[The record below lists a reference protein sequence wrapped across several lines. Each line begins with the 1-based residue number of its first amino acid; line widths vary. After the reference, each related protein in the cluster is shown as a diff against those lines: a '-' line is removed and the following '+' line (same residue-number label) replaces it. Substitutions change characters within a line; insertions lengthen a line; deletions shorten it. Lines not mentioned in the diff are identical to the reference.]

1 MEFLYQVYASTRE
14 EELAVV
20 PWDNAEKAT
29 FLRMQFNAQHQHYQ
43 QHFSDAEYNV
53 ILVDDI
59 PVGRLY
65 LHHRAD
71 EVRIVDIALLPEY
84 RGQGTGSGLLKN
96 ILVESKQVS
105 LPVRIHVEHNNRAL
119 RLYERLGFHQID
131 DQGVYY
137 LMEWQP
143 SKESLC

>member
-1 MEFLYQVYASTRE
+1 MEFLYRVYASTRE

-20 PWDNAEKAT
+20 PWNAEEKEV

-43 QHFSDAEYNV
+43 QYFSDAEYNV
-53 ILVDDI
+53 ILVEGV

-71 EVRIVDIALLPEY
+71 EIRIVDIALLPEY
-84 RGQGTGSGLLKN
+84 RGQGTGTRILKEILL
-96 ILVESKQVS
+96 EGKQAN

-119 RLYERLGFHQID
+119 RLYERLDFQQIG

-143 SKESLC
+143 SKESSC